1 MVLIRWD
8 VFFLLWAGMMVFHL
22 VTYFGSQYLEGEP
35 HTVGGALDERIPFHP
50 GWIYI
55 YSSWFVLLLGVPA
68 LLIVSYIQNTED
80 RGAGSLI
87 FTIAV
92 SAIAILI
99 GFVVLCCCWGRCG
112 NVIEGVFLPFIMLS
126 MIGVVCLGLL
136 LALLACSGIFGR
148 HVDGTRWD
156 YYD

>member
-1 MVLIRWD
+1 MEFTNQLADLFSRGIWILAICGLLLYLPLKSHWNRIFSFWDALI
-8 VFFLLWAGMMVFHL
+8 F
-22 VTYFGSQYLEGEP
+22 YCS
-35 HTVGGALDERIPFHP
+35 
-50 GWIYI
+50 
-55 YSSWFVLLLGVPA
+55 LGVPA

-112 NVIEGVFLPFIMLS
+112 NVIEGVFLPFI
-126 MIGVVCLGLL
+126 CLLYTSPST
-136 LALLACSGIFGR
+136 ASAIPSTPVR
-148 HVDGTRWD
+148 SSASSASPAPARASRP
-156 YYD
+156 

>member
-1 MVLIRWD
+1 MEFTNQLADLFSRGIWILAISGLLLYLPLKSHWNRIFSFWDALI
-8 VFFLLWAGMMVFHL
+8 F
-22 VTYFGSQYLEGEP
+22 YCS
-35 HTVGGALDERIPFHP
+35 
-50 GWIYI
+50 
-55 YSSWFVLLLGVPA
+55 LGVPA

-112 NVIEGVFLPFIMLS
+112 HVIEGVFLPFIMLS

-148 HVDGTRWD
+148 HVDGTSWD

>member
-1 MVLIRWD
+1 MEFTNQLADLFSRGIWILAICGLLLYLPLKSHWNRIFSFWDALI
-8 VFFLLWAGMMVFHL
+8 F
-22 VTYFGSQYLEGEP
+22 YCS
-35 HTVGGALDERIPFHP
+35 
-50 GWIYI
+50 
-55 YSSWFVLLLGVPA
+55 LGVPA

-148 HVDGTRWD
+148 HVDGTIWD
-156 YYD
+156 YYN

>member
-1 MVLIRWD
+1 MEFTNQLADLFSRGIWILAICGLLLYLPLKSHWNRIFSFWDALI
-8 VFFLLWAGMMVFHL
+8 F
-22 VTYFGSQYLEGEP
+22 YCS
-35 HTVGGALDERIPFHP
+35 
-50 GWIYI
+50 
-55 YSSWFVLLLGVPA
+55 LGVPA

-148 HVDGTRWD
+148 HADGTSWD

>member
-1 MVLIRWD
+1 MEFTNQLADLFSRGIWILAICGLLLYLPLKSHWNRIFSFWDALI
-8 VFFLLWAGMMVFHL
+8 F
-22 VTYFGSQYLEGEP
+22 YCS
-35 HTVGGALDERIPFHP
+35 
-50 GWIYI
+50 
-55 YSSWFVLLLGVPA
+55 LGVPS

-92 SAIAILI
+92 SAIAIFI

-148 HVDGTRWD
+148 HVDGTSWD